1 MHTWIYFTLLA
12 AVMQA
17 VRTAGQKKLG
27 TKLNTMAA
35 SGVRYI
41 FALPFGYAYLYGI
54 TKYTQ
59 VELPSINTH
68 FIVYALLACVAQIVG
83 TACLVKAFQ
92 YKNFAVSSSLSK
104 TEAIQIAII
113 GAILFASPLSWLGW
127 VSVVVSAIGVFFLSK
142 VRFSFNDVIA
152 NPGAGYG
159 LASGL
164 GLAFAT
170 LLIREA
176 SLALSTNLLLSAAF
190 TLAFMI
196 TVQSVISIVYLWFQ
210 DKTQFKLMAKHWRLA
225 LFIGITSTL
234 GSIGWFTAS
243 SMQLAAYVKALGQI
257 EFFITLLLT
266 YRVFKE
272 KITPAEYCGMLL
284 IIFSVIILLLWA

>member
-17 VRTAGQKKLG
+17 VRTAGQKQLG
-27 TKLNTMAA
+27 AKLNTMAA
-35 SGVRYI
+35 SSVRYI
-41 FALPFGYAYLYGI
+41 FALPFGYAYLYGVMQ
-54 TKYTQ
+54 YTQ
-59 VELPSINTH
+59 VELPTINNQ
-68 FIVYALLACVAQIVG
+68 FLVYALLACVAQIIG
-83 TACLVKAFQ
+83 TASLVKAFQ

-104 TEAIQIAII
+104 TEAIQIAVI
-113 GAILFASPLSWLGW
+113 GALLFASPLSWLGW
-127 VSVVVSAIGVFFLSK
+127 VSVVVSAIGVFFLAK
-142 VRFSFNDVIA
+142 VKFSLNDILV

-176 SLALSTNLLLSAAF
+176 SLSLSTNLLLSAAF
-190 TLAFMI
+190 TLSFMI
-196 TVQSVISIVYLWFQ
+196 TVQSLISIIYLWFQ
-210 DKTQFKLMAKHWRLA
+210 DKTQFGLMIKHWRLA
-225 LFIGITSTL
+225 LFIGVTSTL

-243 SMQLAAYVKALGQI
+243 SLQLAAYVKALGQI

-284 IIFSVIILLLWA
+284 IVVSVIILLLWA

>member
-1 MHTWIYFTLLA
+1 MHSWIYFTLLA

-17 VRTAGQKKLG
+17 VRTAGQKQLG
-27 TKLNTMAA
+27 TKLNTMGA
-35 SGVRYI
+35 SSVRYI
-41 FALPFGYAYLYGI
+41 FALPFGYLYLYAV
-54 TKYTQ
+54 TQ
-59 VELPSINTH
+59 HTNVALPTIHVS
-68 FIVYALLACVAQIVG
+68 FLVYALFACLAQIIG

-92 YKNFAVSSSLSK
+92 YRNFAVSSSLSK
-104 TEAIQIAII
+104 TEAIQIAVI
-113 GAILFASPLSWLGW
+113 GAVLFASPLTWLGW
-127 VSVVVSAIGVFFLSK
+127 LSVIISAIGVFFLSK
-142 VRFSFNDVIA
+142 VKFSLKDVIA

-176 SLALSTNLLLSAAF
+176 SLSLSTNLLLSAAY

-196 TVQSVISIVYLWFQ
+196 TVQSLFSIVYLWFQ
-210 DKTQFKLMAKHWRLA
+210 DKTQFALMCKYWRLA
-225 LFIGITSTL
+225 LFIGVTSTL

-243 SMQLAAYVKALGQI
+243 SLQLAAYVKALGQV
-257 EFFITLLLT
+257 EFFIMLLLT

-272 KITPAEYCGMLL
+272 KITLKEYIGMTL
-284 IIFSVIILLLWA
+284 IVLSVLILLLWA